1 MNKSK
6 FERLYKLFLD
16 EQKKK
21 QKVNIEYKEDKIMND

>member
-21 QKVNIEYKEDKIMND
+21 TKSKHRIQRG

>member
-21 QKVNIEYKEDKIMND
+21 KVNIEYKEDKIIND